1 MGGITHRARG
11 GVVAFVSSNTGTKSI
26 FAPVAA
32 FSFSAAQFDE
42 CRNFLAAR
50 TANTE
55 CVPVVDEAQLVMNAD
70 GRLAESG
77 YRYNSLGFSALAT
90 SLAHGLN
97 PLFNELSGENK
108 RVVAAGVAEC
118 DVATAVSIYNMV
130 LRVRFEAL
138 RERNLLVNHREQTI
152 DGFLGLDHRLL
163 DNSAFL
169 DIICNELQDKQPAA
183 QFSRAEIIGREL
195 RLYFID
201 PTSRRNDIY
210 TNPRHT
216 FAAGWYFSNR
226 EDTGLAVRASTCLY
240 TKFGV
245 AVTPAGSNA
254 RVKHTG
260 ADLAGRTQLL
270 VSRTV
275 EKKIDMDLVARQ
287 VAAMS
292 RVSLNLSDDKA
303 TLDAA
308 TNALMLH
315 LSRFKVARD
324 DARSVI
330 KNASMVGAD
339 LEPRVALEAYT
350 KEALRART
358 VYDLF
363 CSILRYAKNQYHVQR
378 DVLQAAAMQLLLPD
392 SKKQKRK

>member
-1 MGGITHRARG
+1 MAL
-11 GVVAFVSSNTGTKSI
+11 AANNTGTKSI

-32 FSFSAAQFDE
+32 FSFSAAQLDD
-42 CRNFLAAR
+42 CRDFLAAR
-50 TANTE
+50 TASTE
-55 CVPVVDEAQLVMNAD
+55 CVPVVDEAQLIMNAD

-77 YRYNSLGFSALAT
+77 YRYNAIGFSSLAFT
-90 SLAHGLN
+90 LAHGLN
-97 PLFNELSGENK
+97 PLFHELSGEN
-108 RVVAAGVAEC
+108 RRALTTTGGEADLAVAVG
-118 DVATAVSIYNMV
+118 IYNMV

-138 RERNLLVNHREQTI
+138 RERNLLVNHREQTV

-169 DIICNELQDKQPAA
+169 DIICNELQAKQPDA

-195 RLYFID
+195 RLYFIN
-201 PTSRRNDIY
+201 PASRRNDIY

-226 EDTGLAVRASTCLY
+226 EDTGLAIRAATCLY

-245 AVTPAGSNA
+245 AISFADKSSRLN
-254 RVKHTG
+254 HTG

-275 EKKIDMDLVARQ
+275 EKEIDMNA
-287 VAAMS
+287 VAAQIA
-292 RVSLNLSDDKA
+292 RLCTVSLNFSEDKA

-308 TNALMLH
+308 MNSLLAYLTK
-315 LSRFKVARD
+315 FKISRD
-324 DARSVI
+324 DARNIS
-330 KNASMVGAD
+330 KNAAMAGAD
-339 LEPRVALEAYT
+339 LEPRGALEAYT
-350 KEALRART
+350 KEALRSRT
-358 VYDLF
+358 AYDLF

-378 DVLQAAAMQLLLPD
+378 DGLQAAAMQLLLPD
-392 SKKQKRK
+392 TKKQKRK